1 MARKPTKP
9 RAGAGAPKP
18 KAGTSGFLSTGMNNR
33 RSYLWVPPPRDIR
46 QDMTPADRKEMVS
59 KMRWGERNSGLVR
72 QILGDL
78 VTYTVGDGIKPQ
90 SHASSP
96 EIARQYEEYF
106 ADWARRCEVTNRFSF
121 WEAQRIAER
130 AWARDGDFYVVRS
143 RDSQGRAKIQLL
155 EAHNIGNPMDSADI
169 PEGMVDGVQF
179 NSIGAVTGY
188 CVYDRSPRGWRI
200 LPASAVMH
208 VHDAEHASGARG
220 VPMLQHSFRD
230 IQDEMEILSLEMSA
244 VKDSAEITRVLNRGS
259 GEFGADLA
267 SELASNDQAAYA
279 LGVGMGGK
287 FVALAPGESITS
299 VQSNRPS
306 PTFTGFLAA
315 IQSDISRGILP
326 YEFTTDPTKGG
337 SAGIR
342 LVTAKADRTFSRHQT
357 VLIERMC
364 LGTWGWVIADAIE
377 RGELPDDPSWN
388 KVSWTTPKRVTVD
401 AGREAANDRADVE
414 MGLMSLSEIYSQRGM
429 DFREELE
436 KRAAD
441 MAFIIE
447 TAKQAKIPVW
457 MLYKPGLNW
466 LQQGQSNEETPTD
479 VATNMDL
486 APPAEPPAPSNS

>member
-1 MARKPTKP
+1 MPRKPTKP
-9 RAGAGAPKP
+9 RAAGSIKP
-18 KAGTSGFLSTGMNNR
+18 KAGTSGFLSTGISSR
-33 RSYLWVPPPRDIR
+33 RSYLWVPPPRDMR
-46 QDMTPADRKEMVS
+46 EDMSAATRKEMVS

-72 QILGDL
+72 QILNDL
-78 VTYTVGDGIKPQ
+78 VTYSVGDGIRPQ
-90 SHASSP
+90 SHATDP
-96 EIARQYEEYF
+96 ETARQYEEYF
-106 ADWARRCEVTNRFSF
+106 ADWSRRCEVTNRFSF

-130 AWARDGDFYVVRS
+130 AWSRDGDFFLVKVRD
-143 RDSQGRAKIQLL
+143 RQGRARVQLM
-155 EAHNIGNPMDSADI
+155 EAHMVGDPANSDDR

-179 NSIGAVTGY
+179 DSVGAVVGY
-188 CVYDRSPRGWRI
+188 SAYDRSTRGFRV
-200 LPASAVMH
+200 LPGSSVMH

-230 IQDEMEILSLEMSA
+230 IQDEMEILSLEMAA
-244 VKDSAEITRVLNRGS
+244 VKDAAEITRVLNRGS

-287 FVALAPGESITS
+287 FLALNPGESLTS

-306 PTFTGFLAA
+306 PTFTGFLTA

-364 LGTWGWVIADAIE
+364 VPTWGWVIADAIE

-414 MGLMSLSEIYSQRGM
+414 MGLMSMSELYGQRGM
-429 DFREELE
+429 DFREEMQ

-441 MAFIIE
+441 MAYVIDL
-447 TAKQAKIPVW
+447 AKQAKIPVW

-466 LQQGQSNEETPTD
+466 LQQGQSNDETPPD
-479 VATNMDL
+479 VAENMDL
-486 APPAEPPAPSNS
+486 APPPEPPAPSNS

>member
-1 MARKPTKP
+1 MPRKPTKP
-9 RAGAGAPKP
+9 RAAGSTKP
-18 KAGTSGFLSTGMNNR
+18 KAGTSDFLSTGISSR
-33 RSYLWVPPPRDIR
+33 RSYLWVPPPRDMR
-46 QDMTPADRKEMVS
+46 EDMSAATRKEMVS

-90 SHASSP
+90 SHATNP
-96 EIARQYEEYF
+96 ETARLYEEYF
-106 ADWARRCEVTNRFSF
+106 ADWSRRCEVTNRFSF

-130 AWARDGDFYVVRS
+130 AWSRDGDFFLVKVRD
-143 RDSQGRAKIQLL
+143 RQGRARVQLM
-155 EAHNIGNPMDSADI
+155 EAHMVGDPVNSDDR

-179 NSIGAVTGY
+179 DAVGAVVGY

-200 LPASAVMH
+200 LPASSVMH
-208 VHDAEHASGARG
+208 VQDAEHASGARG

-230 IQDEMEILSLEMSA
+230 IQDEMEILALEMAA
-244 VKDSAEITRVLNRGS
+244 VKDAGEITRVLNRAS
-259 GEFGADLA
+259 GEFGADLS

-287 FVALAPGESITS
+287 FLALSPGESLTS

-306 PTFTGFLAA
+306 PTFTGFLTA

-357 VLIERMC
+357 VIIERMC
-364 LGTWGWVIADAIE
+364 IGTWGWVISDAIE

-414 MGLMSLSEIYSQRGM
+414 MGLMSMSELYSQRGM
-429 DFREELE
+429 DFREEME

-441 MAFIIE
+441 MSFIR
-447 TAKQAKIPVW
+447 
-457 MLYKPGLNW
+457 
-466 LQQGQSNEETPTD
+466 
-479 VATNMDL
+479 DL
-486 APPAEPPAPSNS
+486 ATRAGLPFELLYRMSNAQPGAVQMQPEPEPPATSNS

>member
-1 MARKPTKP
+1 MRE
-9 RAGAGAPKP
+9 
-18 KAGTSGFLSTGMNNR
+18 
-33 RSYLWVPPPRDIR
+33 
-46 QDMTPADRKEMVS
+46 DMSAATRKEMVS

-72 QILGDL
+72 QILNDL
-78 VTYTVGDGIKPQ
+78 VTYSVGDGIRPQ
-90 SHASSP
+90 SHATDP
-96 EIARQYEEYF
+96 ETARLYEEYF

-121 WEAQRIAER
+121 WESQRIAER
-130 AWARDGDFYVVRS
+130 AWSRDGDFFLVKVRD
-143 RDSQGRAKIQLL
+143 RQGRARVQLM
-155 EAHNIGNPMDSADI
+155 EAHMVGDPANSEDR

-179 NSIGAVTGY
+179 DAVGAVVGY
-188 CVYDRSPRGWRI
+188 SAYDRSPRGFRV
-200 LPASAVMH
+200 LPGSSVMH

-220 VPMLQHSFRD
+220 VPMLQHSWND
-230 IQDEMEILSLEMSA
+230 IQDEMEILAIEKTA
-244 VKDSAEITRVLNRGS
+244 VKDAGEITRVLNRGS
-259 GEFGADLA
+259 GEFGADLS

-287 FVALAPGESITS
+287 FLALNPGESLTS

-306 PTFTGFLAA
+306 PAFTGFLTA

-364 LGTWGWVIADAIE
+364 VPTWGWVIADAIE

-414 MGLMSLSEIYSQRGM
+414 MGLMSMSELYGQRGM
-429 DFREELE
+429 DFREEME
-436 KRAAD
+436 KRASD
-441 MAFIIE
+441 MAFIR
-447 TAKQAKIPVW
+447 
-457 MLYKPGLNW
+457 
-466 LQQGQSNEETPTD
+466 
-479 VATNMDL
+479 DL
-486 APPAEPPAPSNS
+486 ATRNGLPFELLYRMSNAQPGAVQMQPEPEPPAPSNS